1 MPQSTTISFTKSVTL
16 LVSLC
21 NVVMIAIILVVCL
34 CKVSKTIESKSW
46 FLLKF
51 DAFGEHSILVNQKFF
66 RHHTKFPIH
75 GAGRIFGPM
84 Q

>member
-51 DAFGEHSILVNQKFF
+51 DAFGEHSAF
-66 RHHTKFPIH
+66 
-75 GAGRIFGPM
+75 
-84 Q
+84 